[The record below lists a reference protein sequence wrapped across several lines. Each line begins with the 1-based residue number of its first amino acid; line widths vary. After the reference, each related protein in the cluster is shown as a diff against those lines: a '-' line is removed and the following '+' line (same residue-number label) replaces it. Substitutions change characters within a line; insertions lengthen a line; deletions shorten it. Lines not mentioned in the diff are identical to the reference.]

1 MEKNGR
7 CRTRSGSRQRG
18 RFFETNIPKKTFA
31 SIFSGQKILFLPP
44 IPLAEPRRFSLR
56 RDGCPPETVRI
67 AGKFLTFVSRS
78 SEGDRTKTTT
88 TMYSFQE
95 LLDITE
101 RELSALKYPAQP
113 ERLYEPVAY
122 SLEEGGKR
130 LRPVALLMACDLFGG
145 GIAAAKPAALAV
157 EVFHNFT
164 LLHDDIMDR
173 SDMRRGK
180 PAVHTRW
187 NDNVAILS
195 GDAMMILAYRLLC
208 GSDEAVLPRLLSVFN
223 ATALGVCEGQQYDMD
238 FETRDEVTVGEYLR
252 MIELKTAVLL
262 AGALKMGALCG
273 GAKDDEADRLYR
285 FGIAVGLA
293 FQLQD
298 DLLDTYGD
306 AAVFGKPIGGDILA
320 GKKTFLLTTAL
331 GTADEATRARLLA
344 LLGDGAAEPSDKIAS
359 VRAVYDALS
368 VREATQKAIAAY
380 FDEAERMLDGLGLP
394 EERTQP
400 LRELARRLL
409 NRNR

>member
-1 MEKNGR
+1 M
-7 CRTRSGSRQRG
+7 
-18 RFFETNIPKKTFA
+18 
-31 SIFSGQKILFLPP
+31 
-44 IPLAEPRRFSLR
+44 
-56 RDGCPPETVRI
+56 
-67 AGKFLTFVSRS
+67 
-78 SEGDRTKTTT
+78 
-88 TMYSFQE
+88 
-95 LLDITE
+95 
-101 RELSALKYPAQP
+101 
-113 ERLYEPVAY
+113 
-122 SLEEGGKR
+122 
-130 LRPVALLMACDLFGG
+130 
-145 GIAAAKPAALAV
+145 
-157 EVFHNFT
+157 
-164 LLHDDIMDR
+164 
-173 SDMRRGK
+173 
-180 PAVHTRW
+180 
-187 NDNVAILS
+187 
-195 GDAMMILAYRLLC
+195 
-208 GSDEAVLPRLLSVFN
+208 FN

-331 GTADEATRARLLA
+331 STADEAVRARLLA
-344 LLGDGAAEPSDKIAS
+344 LLGDGSAEPSAKIAS
-359 VRAVYDALS
+359 VRAMYDALS
-368 VREATQKAIAAY
+368 VREATRKAIAAY

>member
-1 MEKNGR
+1 
-7 CRTRSGSRQRG
+7 
-18 RFFETNIPKKTFA
+18 
-31 SIFSGQKILFLPP
+31 
-44 IPLAEPRRFSLR
+44 
-56 RDGCPPETVRI
+56 
-67 AGKFLTFVSRS
+67 
-78 SEGDRTKTTT
+78 
-88 TMYSFQE
+88 MYSFQE
-95 LLDITE
+95 LLNITE
-101 RELSALKYPAQP
+101 RELAALPYPSRP

-130 LRPVALLMACDLFGG
+130 IRPVVLLMACNLFSE
-145 GIAAAKPAALAV
+145 GIEAAKPAALAV

-164 LLHDDIMDR
+164 LLHDDIIDR

-208 GSDEAVLPRLLSVFN
+208 GSDEAVLPKLLSVFN
-223 ATALGVCEGQQYDMD
+223 ATALGVCEGQQFDMD
-238 FETRDEVTVGEYLR
+238 FESRDDVTVDEYLH

-273 GAKDDEADRLYR
+273 GAEDDKADLLYR

-331 GTADEATRARLLA
+331 GTAGEAARARLLD
-344 LLGDGAAEPSDKIAS
+344 LLHDETAEPAAKIGA
-359 VRAVYDALS
+359 VRAMYDALS
-368 VREATQKAIAAY
+368 VREATEKAIAAY
-380 FDEAERMLDGLGLP
+380 FDEAERTLHGLKLSD
-394 EERTQP
+394 ERTQP
-400 LRELARRLL
+400 LREWAHKLL
-409 NRNR
+409 KRNR